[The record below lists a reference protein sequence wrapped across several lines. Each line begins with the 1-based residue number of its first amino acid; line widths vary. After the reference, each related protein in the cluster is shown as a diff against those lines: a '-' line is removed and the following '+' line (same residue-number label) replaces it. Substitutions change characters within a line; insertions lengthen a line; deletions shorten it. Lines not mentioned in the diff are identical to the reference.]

1 MVGMVDVLTWAV
13 ETWGQ
18 VPALLCV
25 LGTVAAQGM
34 ISHLSDGAGDTS
46 TQGWAYMRMWGDRT

>member
-1 MVGMVDVLTWAV
+1 MVGMAHVLTWAV

-25 LGTVAAQGM
+25 LGPVAAQGT

-46 TQGWAYMRMWGDRT
+46 TQGWAYMRT